1 MGKVLAIK
9 NELIYEIQWVE
20 DTSFLEGILAL
31 VKQRSAKSPHPVYQL
46 TREQNDALESAM
58 RSMDEGNFVT
68 HEDANAE
75 IEKWLEE

>member
-1 MGKVLAIK
+1 M
-9 NELIYEIQWVE
+9 
-20 DTSFLEGILAL
+20 
-31 VKQRSAKSPHPVYQL
+31 VKQRSLKSPHPVYQL

-75 IEKWLEE
+75 IEKWLEH